1 MDKEQAINIAKTY
14 SDEIKKKY
22 DILSIYLFGSFAK
35 GNESENSDIDLAIV
49 LKTND
54 NILDTQLDLMRLR
67 RNIDLRIEPHP
78 YTELTFDVS
87 DPVVN
92 EILKHGLA
100 L

>member
-1 MDKEQAINIAKTY
+1 MDKEQAINIAKSY

-78 YTELTFDVS
+78 YTELMFDVS